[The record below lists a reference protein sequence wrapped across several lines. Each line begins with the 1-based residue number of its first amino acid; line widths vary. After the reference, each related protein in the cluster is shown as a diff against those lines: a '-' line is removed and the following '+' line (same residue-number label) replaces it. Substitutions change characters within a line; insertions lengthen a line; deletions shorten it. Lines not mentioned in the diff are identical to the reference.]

1 MIWAIR
7 TRKGRQGRGGMKFWG
22 WKLDT
27 VELNMGVA
35 GPLPGVTF
43 EPRLEGWGEEVIH
56 ADMWQKIW
64 E

>member
-1 MIWAIR
+1 
-7 TRKGRQGRGGMKFWG
+7 
-22 WKLDT
+22 
-27 VELNMGVA
+27 MGVA

-64 E
+64 EEGILGKMGPWLEYLRTSKEASVAVEE